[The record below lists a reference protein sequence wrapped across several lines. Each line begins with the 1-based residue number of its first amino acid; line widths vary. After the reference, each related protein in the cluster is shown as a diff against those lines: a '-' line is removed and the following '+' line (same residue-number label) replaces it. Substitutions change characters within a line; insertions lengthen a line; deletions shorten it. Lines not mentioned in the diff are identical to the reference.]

1 MRDEPLHSNPSLDDL
16 RAAIDEVDDEIL
28 ALLWRRAG
36 LAAEVGERKQ
46 SSGDA
51 PFYVPS
57 REASIIRRLLE
68 QNQQQRS
75 GRVRL
80 PDAAVHGVFREVIGA
95 CLALEHPLSVA
106 FLGPEGTFS
115 HIAATR
121 QFGATAHYQ
130 PCANFSQIFSM
141 VERGQVAY
149 GVVPVENTLEG
160 AVTYALDLLAE
171 EGRQAKV
178 CAEVQLEIHHHLFSY
193 ASTLSDIRQVISHRQ
208 PLAQCR
214 GWLEEHL
221 PRAELIESSST
232 VEGAHMIVAAR
243 DAAEDGG
250 SEGAIDWRHA
260 ATIGPY
266 SLVDCCDLSLLQ
278 RNIEDQR
285 DNMTRFY
292 VVGDH
297 DSPPSGR
304 DKTALV
310 LSIQDEPGALFSLLR
325 PFAKRDIGLTR
336 IESRPS
342 RKGQWAYLFF
352 IDVEG
357 HRSDPAVADALGE
370 IGQMATVQVRVLGS
384 YPVASPL

>member
-1 MRDEPLHSNPSLDDL
+1 MSKQPLSLDDL
-16 RAAIDEVDDEIL
+16 RAAIDSVDDEIL
-28 ALLWRRAG
+28 ALLWQRAG
-36 LAAEVGERKQ
+36 LAAAVGERKQ
-46 SSGDA
+46 NSGDA

-68 QNQQQRS
+68 NNQHRR

-95 CLALEHPLSVA
+95 CLALEHPLTVA

-121 QFGATAHYQ
+121 QFGATADYH
-130 PCANFSQIFSM
+130 PCTNFGQIFNM
-141 VERGQVAY
+141 VEHGQVAY

-160 AVTYALDLLAE
+160 AVTYALDLLSE
-171 EGRQAKV
+171 ESRQAKV
-178 CAEVQLEIHHHLFSY
+178 CAEIQLEIHHHLFSY
-193 ASTLSDIRQVISHRQ
+193 ATSLSDIKQVISHPQ

-214 GWLEEHL
+214 GWLEDHL
-221 PRAELIESSST
+221 PQAQLIESSST
-232 VEGAHMIVAAR
+232 VEGAHTIAAAR
-243 DAAEDGG
+243 ENKPSSDK
-250 SEGAIDWRHA
+250 IDWHHA
-260 ATIGPY
+260 ATIGAY
-266 SLVDCCDLSLLQ
+266 SLVDCCDLNLLQ

-285 DNMTRFY
+285 DNTTRFY
-292 VVGDH
+292 VIGGH

-304 DKTALV
+304 DKTSLV
-310 LSIQDEPGALFSLLR
+310 FSIQDEPGALYSLIR

-352 IDVEG
+352 LDIEG
-357 HRSDPAVADALGE
+357 HHHDQVVADALQE
-370 IGQMATVQVRVLGS
+370 IEAIDSVEVRVLGS
-384 YPVASPL
+384 YPVSKPL

>member
-1 MRDEPLHSNPSLDDL
+1 MSEQSLSLDDL
-16 RAAIDEVDDEIL
+16 RAAIDGVDDEIL

-36 LAAEVGERKQ
+36 LAAAVGERKQ
-46 SSGDA
+46 NSGDV

-57 REASIIRRLLE
+57 REAAIIRRLLE
-68 QNQQQRS
+68 NNQQQGG
-75 GRVRL
+75 GRVQL

-121 QFGATAHYQ
+121 QFGATVHYH
-130 PCANFSQIFSM
+130 PCANFSQIFRM
-141 VERGQVAY
+141 VESGQVAY

-160 AVTYALDLLAE
+160 AVTHALDLLSE

-193 ASTLSDIRQVISHRQ
+193 ASSLPDIRQVISHPQ

-221 PRAELIESSST
+221 PQAQLIESAST
-232 VEGAHMIVAAR
+232 VEGAQMIVAAR
-243 DAAEDGG
+243 DDECDGG
-250 SEGAIDWRHA
+250 NIDWHHA
-260 ATIGPY
+260 AVIGSY
-266 SLVDCCDLSLLQ
+266 GLVDCCDLNLLQ

-285 DNMTRFY
+285 DNTTRFY
-292 VVGDH
+292 VVGGH

-310 LSIQDEPGALFSLLR
+310 ISIQDEPGALYALIR

-342 RKGQWAYLFF
+342 RKEQWAYLFF
-352 IDVEG
+352 VDVEG
-357 HRSDPAVADALGE
+357 HRSDQALADE
-370 IGQMATVQVRVLGS
+370 IGQMASVQVRVLGS
-384 YPVASPL
+384 YPVSKPL